1 MLNLD
6 FFFFH
11 LQLLALVLLGISA
24 ATIGVIENN
33 DAFDIIRKFDGELP
47 HYLQELRD
55 LILRSLAAAGWLIL
69 LAGAVVIAEV
79 IAIVLFMANFESLK
93 LALGILV
100 SIIYYFYSL

>member
-1 MLNLD
+1 M
-6 FFFFH
+6 
-11 LQLLALVLLGISA
+11 
-24 ATIGVIENN
+24 IENN
-33 DAFDIIRKFDGELP
+33 DALDALRKFDGELP
-47 HYLQELRD
+47 DALQELQY
-55 LILRSLAAAGWLIL
+55 LIFRSLAAAGWLIL